1 MFDYSYNWL
10 ILGSNMSRSLQS
22 LNDSVFSIVT
32 DFAILLPDP
41 KSGYVL
47 YDVYNHCKMRGG
59 ILNVT
64 RLGTWR
70 EDNGLAIILT
80 DSKIIRRRDYHGLR
94 AKSAGIV
101 CPKFNE
107 KCIICLAYKQR
118 VYSHRYCIDRH
129 T

>member
-10 ILGSNMSRSLQS
+10 ILGSNLSHSLQS

-32 DFAILLPDP
+32 DFVIMLSDSR
-41 KSGYVL
+41 SGYIL

-64 RLGTWR
+64 QLGTWR
-70 EDNGLAIILT
+70 EDVGFTIALN
-80 DSKIIRRRDYHGLR
+80 DSKITRRRNYHGLR

-101 CPKFNE
+101 SPKFNK
-107 KCIICLAYKQR
+107 KCVIYLAYKR
-118 VYSHRYCIDRH
+118 
-129 T
+129 

>member
-10 ILGSNMSRSLQS
+10 ILGSNLNHSLQS
-22 LNDSVFSIVT
+22 LNESVFSIVT

-41 KSGYVL
+41 NSDYIL
-47 YDVYNHCKMRGG
+47 YDVFNHCKMRGG

-70 EDNGLAIILT
+70 EDDGLTIFLN
-80 DSKIIRRRDYHGLR
+80 DSKIVRRRNYHGLQ

-101 CPKFNE
+101 SPNFNK
-107 KCIICLAYKQR
+107 KCIIYLIKTMYIYIG
-118 VYSHRYCIDRH
+118 YS
-129 T
+129 

>member
-10 ILGSNMSRSLQS
+10 ILGSNLSHSLQS

-32 DFAILLPDP
+32 DFVIMLSDSR
-41 KSGYVL
+41 SGYIL

-64 RLGTWR
+64 QLGTWR
-70 EDNGLAIILT
+70 KDVGFTIALN
-80 DSKIIRRRDYHGLR
+80 DSKITRRRDYHGLR

-101 CPKFNE
+101 SLKFNK
-107 KCIICLAYKQR
+107 KCVIYLSYKR
-118 VYSHRYCIDRH
+118 
-129 T
+129 